1 MKLLFLT
8 TGYLPMPAYKGGAI
22 ETLLQQYIN
31 ANKNDVI
38 TIYSIGTKKID
49 KEKKE
54 DNIEYRYIYT
64 GLIFKLITIIIGLLN
79 FFPFFNIPRFYI
91 MKIIKDLKKRNE
103 LNYYDDIIL
112 ENTPKSIPYIRKY
125 INSKLILHVHNDYL
139 NINTKFGKSIINNC
153 DKIICV
159 SKFIKSRVD
168 EIDYTN
174 KSVVVYNGL
183 NFEKFHN
190 TYNKEYLRK
199 KYNIDK
205 NKKVIL
211 YVGRLLKKK
220 GIFELIDAF
229 KKIND
234 NNSILLIVGNGK
246 KSITNKIKK
255 DLNDNILLL
264 NYIDNS
270 KISEIYS
277 LADIG
282 VVPSKINEA
291 FGLTVIEGLACN
303 LKMIVSN
310 DGAIPELI
318 EKQDTIIIDKNNLK
332 NELESSLSILMKTK
346 KYKSNNID
354 FLKKRFNINVFI
366 ENLDKEI
373 KS

>member
-190 TYNKEYLRK
+190 IYNKEYLRK